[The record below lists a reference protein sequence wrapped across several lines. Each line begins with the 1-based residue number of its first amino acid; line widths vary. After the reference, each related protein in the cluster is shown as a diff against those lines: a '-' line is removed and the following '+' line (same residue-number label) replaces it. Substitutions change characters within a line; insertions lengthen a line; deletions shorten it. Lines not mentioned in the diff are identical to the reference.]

1 MKYTTLTLPI
11 VLLGCSAATPMPAPE
26 PVPCPQERTLQ
37 DEANSVYVKLS
48 GDKTRNI
55 LSYGDFSHGFWYDT
69 ENSFDW
75 TGLRFDLFKRDEF
88 ERGNLRSLRFK
99 DKVPLGTLD
108 EVLICEDMYEDTSI
122 TNKKHCHPLLHT
134 EGNILEETY
143 KALITITYQS
153 DQNKRD
159 PALGLQLM
167 NAYDTI
173 MQNEGY

>member
-1 MKYTTLTLPI
+1 
-11 VLLGCSAATPMPAPE
+11 MPEE
-26 PVPCPQERTLQ
+26 PAYPPQRTLQ
-37 DEANSVYVKLS
+37 DEANSVYVKIS
-48 GDKTRNI
+48 GEKTRNL
-55 LSYGDFSHGFWYDT
+55 LSYGDFSHGFWYDVV
-69 ENSFDW
+69 NSFG
-75 TGLRFDLFKRDEF
+75 TGLQFDLLKRDEF
-88 ERGNLRSLRFK
+88 ERGNTRSLRFT

-108 EVLICEDMYEDTSI
+108 EVLICDDMYEDTLL

-153 DQNKRD
+153 GQNKRD
-159 PALGLQLM
+159 LALGLQLM